1 MIDEHDLSSD
11 SAQKHSPFR
20 GERRNTS
27 SWQIAEFIQ
36 GLKDRFGVFL
46 DTKPA
51 LTIS

>member
-1 MIDEHDLSSD
+1 MIDEHDLSLD
-11 SAQKHSPFR
+11 SAQKQSPFR

-51 LTIS
+51 LAVS